1 MGYCRSPSIPPLI
14 NPNTN
19 EMSVGEKEKAD
30 LLNLYFCNISTSL
43 NDGVTPPDLPLRTQH
58 SLDIGE
64 ITKDEI
70 KDILK
75 SLEIGSD
82 EYVGCFIDTLTRLLP
97 HEYVLNDESFHS
109 DMENNMCLLHCKE
122 LGYIYFGTEAA
133 GFCFCGDDPYWYGPE
148 NVTDN
153 YIEDNDCNLKCIGDP
168 EQICGGYWRLSVY
181 RSGYIHF
188 KKGQAQYQLVSNN
201 TMLTGTA
208 QPSHDCKKYNQLCK
222 VLQNI

>member
-1 MGYCRSPSIPPLI
+1 MVRGLVNCVQVLFY
-14 NPNTN
+14 T
-19 EMSVGEKEKAD
+19 
-30 LLNLYFCNISTSL
+30 
-43 NDGVTPPDLPLRTQH
+43 
-58 SLDIGE
+58 
-64 ITKDEI
+64 
-70 KDILK
+70 
-75 SLEIGSD
+75 GSD

-201 TMLTGTA
+201 TMLTAPPNQVMTA
-208 QPSHDCKKYNQLCK
+208 RSTIRCAKYCKISDDCKVFVMSTKIGQCSLYYSYTVMCEEVQHAQGFQVYMMK
-222 VLQNI
+222 